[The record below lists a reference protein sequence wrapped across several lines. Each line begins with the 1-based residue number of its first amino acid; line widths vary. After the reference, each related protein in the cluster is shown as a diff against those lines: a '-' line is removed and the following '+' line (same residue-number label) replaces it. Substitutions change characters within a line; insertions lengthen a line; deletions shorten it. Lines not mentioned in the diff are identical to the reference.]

1 MVYKQ
6 EADST
11 WDSIWQ
17 AVINAFVI
25 VVFIGLMTF
34 IMVILY
40 KYNCVKVLYGLLYFS
55 TFMAIGYTGWVIF
68 YMAAM
73 QYQFS
78 CDLFSSVF
86 IFFNLGVVSVI
97 SIFGTVPKSTLF
109 SPSTLPRLSRSSS
122 SSSSAASSATSSPSS
137 PMYPFP
143 AVPTLVDHLG
153 AARRHGSLRHLRRS
167 HALRTSETPGS
178 TFPRFVRVDQ
188 DFPKSGRFHPRT
200 AL

>member
-6 EADST
+6 EADNT

-17 AVINAFVI
+17 AVINSLVI
-25 VVFIGLMTF
+25 VLFIGLMTF

-40 KYNCVKVLYGLLYFS
+40 KYNCIKVLYGLLYFS

-78 CDLFSSVF
+78 CDLFSSAF

-97 SIFGTVPKSTLF
+97 SIFGTVKIGPFF
-109 SPSTLPRLSRSSS
+109 SPSTLLPSSKKPS

-137 PMYPFP
+137 PTYPFP
-143 AVPTLVDHLG
+143 AVLPPVDHVDPPH
-153 AARRHGSLRHLRRS
+153 RHGSLRHLRRS
-167 HALRTSETPGS
+167 HSLRPSETPGS
-178 TFPRFVRVDQ
+178 TFPQYTR
-188 DFPKSGRFHPRT
+188 
-200 AL
+200 